1 MSTRAKRLTTLLLA
15 AALSVLALPAAGQAS
30 QPDPVTLE
38 LNGVI
43 TGPDSVAGSW
53 VATGAVSDSGTYVE
67 SYDIRGTTVHV
78 VKTLTGSKGTIV
90 LAAEAVMVFTSP
102 TVAVFQAG
110 QWRFVSG
117 SGAYET
123 LQGEGAPAAGGFV
136 DLAAGTIS
144 LTHVGIAHY
153 H

>member
-1 MSTRAKRLTTLLLA
+1 MSTRAKQVVTLLVVA
-15 AALSVLALPAAGQAS
+15 SLSTLALPAAGFAS
-30 QPDPVTLE
+30 QPEAVTLE

-53 VATGAVSDSGTYVE
+53 VAAGAVSDSGTYVE
-67 SYDIRGTTVHV
+67 TFDIRGTTARV
-78 VKTLTGSKGTIV
+78 VKWLTGSEGTIV

-117 SGAYET
+117 TGAYQT
-123 LQGEGAPAAGGFV
+123 LQGEGSPAAGGFV

-144 LTHVGIAHY
+144 VTHAGVAHY